1 MTSEVADVWDAEA
14 EHFDDEP
21 DHGLTTA
28 SIRDAWADLLRTYI
42 PENSSV
48 LDLGCGTGSLSVL
61 LAEYE
66 HAVTGV
72 DLSPRMLEQARRKA
86 ERHGLSAGFL
96 LGDASA
102 PPVTEVFD
110 VVLARHVVWTLPDP
124 SAALDRWLALLRPAG
139 TLILV
144 EGLWGTGAGTGTG
157 AGLSAEEL
165 SAIVEPKV
173 SRIAVR
179 HLTDPGLWGRA
190 ITDERY
196 LLTATR

>member
-1 MTSEVADVWDAEA
+1 MSSEVADVWDAEA

-28 SIRDAWADLLRTYI
+28 GIRDAWADLLRTYI
-42 PENSSV
+42 PAGSSI

-61 LAEYE
+61 LAEYG

-86 ERHGLSAGFL
+86 ERHGVSAVFL

-102 PPVTEVFD
+102 PPVMQGFD
-110 VVLARHVVWTLPDP
+110 VVLARHVVWALPDP

-144 EGLWGTGAGTGTG
+144 EGLWGTGAG
-157 AGLSAEEL
+157 LSAEEL

-173 SRIAVR
+173 GRIAVR
-179 HLTDPGLWGRA
+179 HLTEPGLWGRA